1 MGLLDIFGGG
11 NDTQTTTQEPWAEL
25 QPYLTGQTG
34 AEGELLTDDS
44 GQYIIGPDGQY
55 LRSGATQDISGILP
69 EALSLYEQGPSE
81 FYSGQTYAGFDPL
94 QEQSQQMGVDYAQ
107 SGLGGILDP
116 TMSSFQNAVSGG
128 LMSPDSNPYM
138 QQTIQSMAD
147 QVKENMALSGIS
159 QNEDAAQAAGQY
171 GSARH
176 GLADYLTRKNAN
188 EVIARNTNDML
199 MGGYNTGLNA
209 MMGSMQMAPQM
220 AELGM
225 APSNLMNRIG
235 GERQAMDQ
243 MGITED
249 VNRFNYNQDA
259 PWQNLSRYSSALQG
273 NYMGSGGQTTSPVTG
288 SSPAAGILGGA
299 TAGAG
304 LMQALGSTNPWIAGG
319 GAVLGLLGSR

>member
-11 NDTQTTTQEPWAEL
+11 NDTQTTTQAPWAPL
-25 QPYLTGQTG
+25 QPYLTG
-34 AEGELLTDDS
+34 
-44 GQYIIGPDGQY
+44 
-55 LRSGATQDISGILP
+55 GIFP
-69 EALSLYEQGPSE
+69 EAQRLFEQGPSE
-81 FYSGQTYAGFDPL
+81 YYPGQTYAGFDPL

-138 QQTIQSMAD
+138 QQSIQSMAD
-147 QVKENMALSGIS
+147 KVKENMALSGIS
-159 QNEDAAQAAGQY
+159 QNEDSAQSAGQY
-171 GSARH
+171 GSSRH

-209 MMGSMQMAPQM
+209 MMNSMQMAPQM
-220 AELGM
+220 GQLGM
-225 APSNLMNRIG
+225 APSNLLNRIG
-235 GERQAMDQ
+235 GERQGMNQ

-249 VNRFNYNQDA
+249 VNRFNFQQNA
-259 PWQNLSRYSSALQG
+259 PWENLGRYAGALQG
-273 NYMGSGGQTTSPVTG
+273 NYLGSGAETTSPVTG
-288 SSPAAGILGGA
+288 GSPLSGLLGGA

-304 LMQALGSTNPWIAGG
+304 VMEAMGSTNPWIAGG
-319 GAVLGLLGSR
+319 GALLGLLGSR